1 MADHEM
7 RLAKL
12 RGRIGDLGIDA
23 VLVTQPENRRYLS
36 GFTGSAGA
44 LLVTPERALIGTDSR
59 YWEQAERQSPGFELV
74 RLKTRVDENPAE
86 LLACA
91 ELLQQIGFE
100 SAAVSVDQF
109 QTWTRANANVTW
121 VATKDVVESIR
132 IVKDESEVSA
142 IRAAA
147 ALADSGFDYL
157 CGVLK
162 PGMTERE
169 AAWKL
174 EVYLRTHGVEAL
186 AFETIVASGP
196 NGAMAHHRAG
206 DRVIQHG
213 EPIVV
218 DFGCVVDGYC
228 SDMTRTISLGRAD
241 AKYDEVYEVVRRA
254 QQSALDG
261 VHAGSTGIEADA
273 LARES
278 IGAAGYGDYFGHG
291 LGHGVGLAIHEAPR
305 ASKLAKEA
313 LPAGA
318 TLTIEPGVYLPGWG
332 GVRIEDL
339 VVVRDDGV
347 EILSQ
352 AHKRSII

>member
-1 MADHEM
+1 
-7 RLAKL
+7 
-12 RGRIGDLGIDA
+12 
-23 VLVTQPENRRYLS
+23 
-36 GFTGSAGA
+36 
-44 LLVTPERALIGTDSR
+44 
-59 YWEQAERQSPGFELV
+59 
-74 RLKTRVDENPAE
+74 

-169 AAWKL
+169 AAWEL